1 MASHEEILAAVRRL
15 CRERGEWTFTPK
27 EVVRALPHLNPGTIR
42 THVTSRCCVNAP
54 RNHPHKWDYFRRVG
68 HGVYEVMPDYRIRA
82 ARSHSVARETRAAYG
97 RDRVPTRHVVHALI
111 TRSGPW
117 YAAECLEIAVVTQGR
132 TVDETIA
139 NLRDAVS
146 LHIEGEDVA
155 AMGLAAPLTLA
166 VTFEAPIGRD
176 AAASKA

>member
-1 MASHEEILAAVRRL
+1 
-15 CRERGEWTFTPK
+15 
-27 EVVRALPHLNPGTIR
+27 
-42 THVTSRCCVNAP
+42 
-54 RNHPHKWDYFRRVG
+54 
-68 HGVYEVMPDYRIRA
+68 MPNY
-82 ARSHSVARETRAAYG
+82 HSVPHDPNPRSRARHAPYG

-111 TRSGPW
+111 SRSGPW
-117 YAAECLEIAVVTQGR
+117 SSAECLEIAVVTQGR

-166 VTFEAPIGRD
+166 VTFEEPIGRD
-176 AAASKA
+176 AASSKA